1 MSGQTEQHR
10 VTSSPV
16 VYLGVYISLLA
27 GVGLTILVSKLN
39 LGIGN
44 PVAALAIAFTQ
55 ITLVVLFSMHV
66 RKGSKLV
73 KLAIGSSLFTLG
85 ILYTMVLIDYSSRA
99 WGSW

>member
-10 VTSSPV
+10 VTSSPAV
-16 VYLGVYISLLA
+16 YFGVYLALLA
-27 GVGLTILVSKLN
+27 GVGLTTLVSRVN
-39 LGIGN
+39 LGMGN
-44 PVAALAIAFTQ
+44 AVLALAIAFTQ

-66 RKGSKLV
+66 KKGSRLV

-85 ILYTMVLIDYSSRA
+85 ILFAMVLLDYTSRA